1 LEAPHRKKTSG
12 SQQAL
17 LLQMGTTH
25 LCHQRAVLL
34 HPDVWCGALDFR
46 HEIAGANVIFGGH
59 AAVLT
64 VAATN
69 PFLAGSLNALKE
81 ISLAIG
87 IIIIIINIIIII
99 TTVLWYWIFETT
111 GLGFGHYF
119 PIKIQRQLINPT

>member
-1 LEAPHRKKTSG
+1 
-12 SQQAL
+12 
-17 LLQMGTTH
+17 MGTTH

-81 ISLAIG
+81 ISLCQVG
-87 IIIIIINIIIII
+87 
-99 TTVLWYWIFETT
+99 
-111 GLGFGHYF
+111 GCG
-119 PIKIQRQLINPT
+119 PRSPNPTVRA

>member
-1 LEAPHRKKTSG
+1 
-12 SQQAL
+12 
-17 LLQMGTTH
+17 
-25 LCHQRAVLL
+25 
-34 HPDVWCGALDFR
+34 VWCGALDFR

-87 IIIIIINIIIII
+87 IIIIINIIIII
-99 TTVLWYWIFETT
+99 TTFLWYWIFETT

-119 PIKIQRQLINPT
+119 PIKIQHQLINPT